1 MRDENPVFCFVNTIL
16 MNISTLRKYSLTYLL
31 IPNILFV
38 LGWFKP
44 LYSIPVAIALVGLF
58 TLQLRRKEAYSSFHI
73 PGSRIWL
80 FLGMAAFWTFCTGT
94 GGLSYQIAD
103 YWMHNAKYDDLFKN
117 PWPIYF
123 PGKEQYACYYFGYF
137 IPPAAISKLLG
148 QLSVE
153 ALLLWT
159 VAGYWLALLWLYLL
173 LKKRVILVVLLL
185 FLGGV
190 GHLAKVAFYLVFTQY
205 SYNNPPFY
213 SEIWALFDQ
222 SRWVT
227 NQIIPILLLSSI
239 LVYDFFIRK
248 NPADSFFP
256 ITLGFIWAIFPS
268 IVFVL
273 LFAVMFVRSYFYDR
287 YPWLTVRTMAPVI
300 VAGLAFL
307 PTFLF
312 LSSSDSTPIHGF
324 IWQFEPLGEIMAE
337 YFVGVLI
344 DLILFFLI
352 LRELKNVDDLIP
364 RWFVMA
370 ALLMFFLIS
379 LYRIGYWNDWFI
391 RGYNPLMCIVLLGIL
406 RSLDHL
412 YEAGKWKK
420 TFYFNAVLAVMSLGV
435 VLPVS
440 HIGKSLKQNVIVAD
454 LFPERY
460 PFSPLPYD
468 GYQNTYEALLFN
480 THSGELEAN
489 QYLSRKGSFFERH
502 LSRRISEQPGP

>member
-1 MRDENPVFCFVNTIL
+1 MS
-16 MNISTLRKYSLTYLL
+16 ISSLRKYSLTYLL

-38 LGWFKP
+38 SGWFGL
-44 LYSIPVAIALVGLF
+44 LYSIPITIALLYLF
-58 TLQLRRKEAYSSFHI
+58 LLQLKTKEVDSTFYI

-80 FLGMAAFWTFCTGT
+80 FLGLAVFWTFCSGT

-103 YWMHNAKYDDLFKN
+103 YEIHNAKYYDLFKN

-123 PGKEQYACYYFGYF
+123 SEKERYACYYFGYF

-148 QLSVE
+148 RLSVE
-153 ALLLWT
+153 ALLVWT

-173 LKKRVILVVLLL
+173 LRKRVVLVVLLL

-205 SYNNPPFY
+205 TYNNPPFY
-213 SEIWALFDQ
+213 TEIWALFDQ

-239 LVYDFFIRK
+239 LVYDSFIRK
-248 NPADSFFP
+248 NPADTFFP

-273 LFAVMFVRSYFYDR
+273 LFAVIFVRSCLYDR
-287 YPWLTVRTMAPVI
+287 YPWFRPRTIAPMI

-324 IWQFEPLGEIMAE
+324 IWQFEPTGEILAE

-352 LRELKNVDDLIP
+352 LRELKSPDDVVP

-370 ALLMFFLIS
+370 ALVMFFMIS

-391 RGYNPLMCIVLLGIL
+391 RGYNPLMCIVLLGIVRAL
-406 RSLDHL
+406 GHL
-412 YEAGKWKK
+412 YEAKKWRNS
-420 TFYFNAVLAVMSLGV
+420 FYFNAVIAVMSLGV
-435 VLPVS
+435 VLPAS
-440 HIGKSLKQNVIVAD
+440 HIVKSLKQNIIVSG
-454 LFPERY
+454 LYPEKY
-460 PFSPLPYD
+460 PFSPMPFD
-468 GYQNTYEALLFN
+468 AHENTYEALLSS

-489 QYLSRKGSFFERH
+489 QYLSRKGSFYERY
-502 LSRRISEQPGP
+502 LSRRISEKSPR